1 MKLVKLIECKQFLL
15 NTMKI
20 AKKKNTFY
28 INIADFLIE
37 INFIQLNPKSKMQD
51 FMRNLNP
58 LIEGYK
64 FTLGKKIKTVDF
76 IIDIKPTIASMFFDK
91 TKDAFIKLY
100 MASDNPDRITSF
112 YSISMDQFQFILMKI
127 LFWLLINKGFIVHC
141 SAIKIQD
148 QAVLFIGKQGAGK
161 STVVNLLSNEYE
173 VLADDNG
180 IIKEEAG
187 RYYFYQS
194 PKYEKNL
201 RIKKTGK
208 RYLIKAVFLLK
219 KSPVYKIKKIID
231 KEFLLKKVSHQ
242 FWGDPTSLKQQIKF
256 LFKMVNSFNNFYFL
270 YFSKN
275 KEKLKQLI
283 NNENI

>member
-1 MKLVKLIECKQFLL
+1 M
-15 NTMKI
+15 
-20 AKKKNTFY
+20 
-28 INIADFLIE
+28 
-37 INFIQLNPKSKMQD
+37 
-51 FMRNLNP
+51 
-58 LIEGYK
+58 
-64 FTLGKKIKTVDF
+64 
-76 IIDIKPTIASMFFDK
+76 
-91 TKDAFIKLY
+91 
-100 MASDNPDRITSF
+100 
-112 YSISMDQFQFILMKI
+112 
-127 LFWLLINKGFIVHC
+127 
-141 SAIKIQD
+141 
-148 QAVLFIGKQGAGK
+148 
-161 STVVNLLSNEYE
+161 
-173 VLADDNG
+173 ADDNG

-208 RYLIKAVFLLK
+208 RYLINAIFLLK

-256 LFKMVNSFNNFYFL
+256 LFKMVTSFNNFYFL
-270 YFSKN
+270 FFSKD